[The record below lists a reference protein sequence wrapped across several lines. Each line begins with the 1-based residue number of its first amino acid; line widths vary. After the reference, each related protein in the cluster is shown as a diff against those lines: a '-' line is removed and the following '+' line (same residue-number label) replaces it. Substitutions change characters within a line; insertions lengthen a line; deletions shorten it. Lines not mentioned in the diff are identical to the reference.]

1 MKITDHDENP
11 FFSSRFGNARTWTI
25 GREVRQKKKK
35 TNPGPHSWFLDKP
48 QSQKRDLTGENGPKV
63 QFLAQC
69 RPGGGNGSEG
79 GGEGKHEAVLILFPV
94 PCC

>member
-1 MKITDHDENP
+1 MDNWEGGKTKE
-11 FFSSRFGNARTWTI
+11 
-25 GREVRQKKKK
+25 KK

-79 GGEGKHEAVLILFPV
+79 GGEGSMKQY
-94 PCC
+94 

>member
-1 MKITDHDENP
+1 MDNWEGGKTKE
-11 FFSSRFGNARTWTI
+11 
-25 GREVRQKKKK
+25 KK

-69 RPGGGNGSEG
+69 RL
-79 GGEGKHEAVLILFPV
+79 AVEMDLRV
-94 PCC
+94 VGRWGMKQY